1 MRINPRLFDEDTTT
15 QKEILEH
22 FEHEDELSRRHCSYV
37 HFISELFKSPDS
49 YRSIDDPKYRQPTG
63 NEIKEVFEHLAS
75 LHSKRVVCKMLGIK
89 SKTNPTQTINRWING
104 ESEIPYSA
112 WRMLLIL
119 DGQVVQTNRLTSS
132 DGSKP
137 WEKFYE

>member
-1 MRINPRLFDEDTTT
+1 MRINPKMFDESAQK

-22 FEHEDELSRRHCSYV
+22 FEYEEELSRRHCSYV
-37 HFISELFKSPDS
+37 HFMAELYKAPAS
-49 YRSIDDPKYRQPTG
+49 YYSIDNPKYRKPTG
-63 NEIKEVFEHLAS
+63 IEIKEVFEHLAGI
-75 LHSKRVVCKMLGIK
+75 HSKGVVCKMLGIK
-89 SKTNPTQTINRWING
+89 SKTNPTQTVNRWINE

-119 DGQVVQTNRLTSS
+119 DGRVVQTNRLIES

-137 WEKFYE
+137 WKKFY